1 MKILEMSKDQ
11 LEAYAK
17 ESFGV
22 DLDKRQ
28 KIDDLRKQVTD
39 LESVRDGNSQGDD
52 IEGQDQVQTQSEQQ
66 GSGSEGDD
74 FANSENEQENKPDT
88 QDKLVSGISYLKNPK
103 TGVVFVATK
112 ALEKRGDL
120 VPCSAPKK

>member
-1 MKILEMSKDQ
+1 MKIPEMSKDQ

-17 ESFGV
+17 ASFGV

-39 LESVRDGNSQGDD
+39 LESARDGNSQ
-52 IEGQDQVQTQSEQQ
+52 
-66 GSGSEGDD
+66 GDD

-103 TGVVFVATK
+103 TGVVFVSTK

-120 VPCSAPKK
+120 IPCSAPQ